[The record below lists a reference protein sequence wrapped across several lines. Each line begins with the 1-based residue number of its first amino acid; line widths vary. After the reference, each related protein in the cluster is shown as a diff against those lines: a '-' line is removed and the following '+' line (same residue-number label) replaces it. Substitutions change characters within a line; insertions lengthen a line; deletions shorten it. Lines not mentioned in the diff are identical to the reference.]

1 MSERNVVDTSR
12 RRLKKRGAWIVPQT
26 GVAIAGIPD
35 DLGAYRGVPI
45 ALEYKQ
51 PGRKPR
57 PLQAFHLQQATN
69 AGVWARTITH
79 PHQVDELL
87 DAIDT
92 HLNHGKP

>member
-1 MSERNVVDTSR
+1 VSERNVVDASR
-12 RRLKKRGAWIVPQT
+12 RRLKARGAWVVPQT

-35 DLGAYRGVPI
+35 DIGAYRSIAI

-57 PLQAFHLQQATN
+57 PLQTFHLNQATR
-69 AGVWARTITH
+69 AGAYARTITH
-79 PHQVDELL
+79 PSQVDELL

-92 HLNHGKP
+92 HLNTGTP